1 MKIPTIVGICIS
13 ISRENMLLSYGIQP
27 AQVCLARKKE
37 FAIVVIWDLL
47 AKEISSSA
55 KLSIIKSFITSEPD
69 VVLFIHFGYG
79 GTDKGIT

>member
-13 ISRENMLLSYGIQP
+13 ISRENTLLSYGIQP
-27 AQVCLARKKE
+27 AQVCLVRKKE

-55 KLSIIKSFITSEPD
+55 KLSI
-69 VVLFIHFGYG
+69 
-79 GTDKGIT
+79 